1 MFYNLNDPPS
11 TIATPLQL
19 PLARRALVLGA
30 GTAALLASAGC
41 NPFSTP
47 TRVTQTVTAA
57 AAPVADPIA
66 TLIATTRL
74 HLVRL
79 TNSIAADKTLAVR
92 LTPLRDDRQAHL
104 GKLIAELARTSP
116 QAAAAQQA
124 APTTDPSIAVPGS
137 ALLILAGMSADAAQ
151 AQGRFTDAFPL
162 ASRYRA
168 ALFGSIAAC
177 LASHRVA
184 LGANS

>member
-1 MFYNLNDPPS
+1 M
-11 TIATPLQL
+11 
-19 PLARRALVLGA
+19 VGA

-47 TRVTQTVTAA
+47 TRITQTVTAS
-57 AAPVADPIA
+57 AAPAVDPIP

-74 HLVRL
+74 QLVRL
-79 TNSIAADKTLAVR
+79 TNSIAADKSLAAR
-92 LTPLRDDRQAHL
+92 LTPLRNDRQAHL
-104 GKLIAELARTSP
+104 TALISELARTSP
-116 QAAAAQQA
+116 QAASAQKV
-124 APTTDPSIAVPGS
+124 APTTDPSISVPGS
-137 ALLILAGMSADAAQ
+137 TVLIMAGMGSDAAQ
-151 AQGRFTDAFPL
+151 AQGLFTDAIPL

-184 LGANS
+184 LATTS

>member
-1 MFYNLNDPPS
+1 M
-11 TIATPLQL
+11 
-19 PLARRALVLGA
+19 VGA

-47 TRVTQTVTAA
+47 TRITQTVTAA
-57 AAPVADPIA
+57 AAPVADPIP

-79 TNSIAADKTLAVR
+79 TNSITADKSLTAR
-92 LTPLRDDRQAHL
+92 LTPLRNDLQAHL
-104 GKLIAELARTSP
+104 TALITEFARTSP
-116 QAAAAQQA
+116 QAAAAQKA
-124 APTTDPSIAVPGS
+124 APTTDPTIPVPDS
-137 ALLILAGMSADAAQ
+137 TVLILAGMAADATQ
-151 AQGRFTDAFPL
+151 AQGLFTDAVPL
-162 ASRYRA
+162 ATRYRA

-184 LGANS
+184 LATTS

>member
-1 MFYNLNDPPS
+1 VFSNPLHPPPTPS
-11 TIATPLQL
+11 TPTRPL
-19 PLARRALVLGA
+19 LARRTLMVGA

-57 AAPVADPIA
+57 AAPVADPIP

-79 TNSIAADKTLAVR
+79 TNSIAADKTLIAR

-104 GKLIAELARTSP
+104 TELIAELARSSP
-116 QAAAAQQA
+116 QAATAQKA
-124 APTTDPSIAVPGS
+124 APTTDPSISVPGS
-137 ALLILAGMSADAAQ
+137 SVLILAGMGADAAQ
-151 AQGRFTDAFPL
+151 AQGLFTDAFPL
-162 ASRYRA
+162 ATRYRA

-184 LGANS
+184 LATTS